1 MRNVNTSL
9 TALYGNK
16 LIKNICK
23 TETSPESLEWR
34 ALPVG

>member
-16 LIKNICK
+16 LIKNTCK
-23 TETSPESLEWR
+23 TDTSPESLEWR